1 MRPGALIKAILIATV
16 LFWGG
21 IACCCLV
28 GCSDNPQK
36 RAVEVAKTALTASVD
51 NPESVQIKGISKV
64 DSVFG
69 REYVTMNEQMALSMT
84 LMKLGQEVMKEDC
97 MESIDP
103 KNWEFSERV
112 KQRME
117 AMTALRELVSMGML
131 ESGKSDTG
139 KAKPFN
145 GWKVKIEF
153 EAKATDGSPYRSEY
167 WFILDKEASCVVKS
181 FEIPLAMK

>member
-36 RAVEVAKTALTASVD
+36 RAVEVAKTALAASVD
-51 NPESVQIKGISKV
+51 NPESVKIKGIS
-64 DSVFG
+64 

-103 KNWEFSERV
+103 ENWELPERM

-117 AMTALRELVSMGML
+117 AMTALRELVSIGML

-139 KAKPFN
+139 KAKLFN

-153 EAKATDGSPYRSEY
+153 EAKATEGTPYRSEY
-167 WFILDKEASCVVKS
+167 WFILDKEANCVVRS
-181 FEIPLAMK
+181 FEIPLALK

>member
-1 MRPGALIKAILIATV
+1 MRPGGLIGIILVTVV

-21 IACCCLV
+21 VACFIHFT
-28 GCSDNPQK
+28 NQPQK
-36 RAVEVAKTALTASVD
+36 RAVEVARKALMASVD

-69 REYVTMNEQMALSMT
+69 REYVTMNEQMALSMM

-97 MESIDP
+97 LENIDP
-103 KNWEFSERV
+103 ENWEIPERV

-117 AMTALRELVSMGML
+117 AMAALRELVSMGMI
-131 ESGKSDTG
+131 ESGKSGTG

-181 FEIPLAMK
+181 FEIPLR

>member
-36 RAVEVAKTALTASVD
+36 RAVEVAKTALAASVD
-51 NPESVQIKGISKV
+51 NPESVKIKGISKV

-103 KNWEFSERV
+103 E
-112 KQRME
+112 
-117 AMTALRELVSMGML
+117 
-131 ESGKSDTG
+131 TG
-139 KAKPFN
+139 NFPN
-145 GWKVKIEF
+145 G
-153 EAKATDGSPYRSEY
+153 
-167 WFILDKEASCVVKS
+167 
-181 FEIPLAMK
+181 

>member
-1 MRPGALIKAILIATV
+1 MKPGALIKAILIATV

-51 NPESVQIKGISKV
+51 NPESVKIIGISKV

-69 REYVTMNEQMALSMT
+69 REYVTMNEQMVLLMT
-84 LMKLGQEVMKEDC
+84 LMKLGQEMMKEDC
-97 MESIDP
+97 LENIDLE
-103 KNWEFSERV
+103 NWELPERV

-117 AMTALRELVSMGML
+117 AMTALRGLISVGML
-131 ESGKSDTG
+131 ENNDADSD
-139 KAKPFN
+139 KAKHFN

-153 EAKATDGSPYRSEY
+153 EAKATDGSPYHSEY

-181 FEIPLAMK
+181 FKTPLL